1 MESRNQHWA
10 ILGGLLAGALVGLLV
25 NVFRD
30 TIDATV
36 SWILN
41 QEVQAVEWVVV
52 YVAEPIGRIFLNLL
66 LMTVVPLVFASLSA
80 GIAQLGDWRRLG
92 SIGLRTFLF
101 FALSMTIACITGLVL
116 VNWFEPGRALPPS
129 VREELFA
136 TAKRTGPEA
145 SQTMSGQQSQPKSA
159 GVAQDGRTSEAPKF
173 GLDFLI
179 GLVPRN
185 PFQAA
190 VEMNMLQIIVFA
202 LLMGVA
208 LTLLAESRRHSL
220 LSLLEATSDLM
231 VVLIGLVMRIAP
243 LAVFA
248 LLFARTASFGLTY
261 LRPLGQY
268 VLIALLGMAVHLLVT
283 MSLLVWWLGKRRP
296 WDFYRRIWPVIVTAF
311 STSSS
316 NATLPTSLRT
326 AQQELGIPPQVA
338 GFVLPLGATMNMNG
352 TALYEGV
359 TVLFLAQVYFG
370 TSPDWTAQLIV
381 IGLAVVTAI
390 GAAGVPGGS
399 LPLLATVLTAVGVP
413 GEYIG
418 MILGVDRLLDMAR
431 TVLNVVGDLVTAVFI
446 ARSEQSHSAGP

>member
-30 TIDATV
+30 AIDATV

-101 FALSMTIACITGLVL
+101 FVLSMTIACVTGLVL

-129 VREELFA
+129 VREELFD
-136 TAKRTGPEA
+136 TARRTGPEA
-145 SQTMSGQQSQPKSA
+145 SRTMSGQQSQPKSA

-173 GLDFLI
+173 GVDFLI

-202 LLMGVA
+202 LLVGVA

-248 LLFARTASFGLTY
+248 LLFAKTASFGLTY

-296 WDFYRRIWPVIVTAF
+296 WDFYRRIWPVMVTAF